1 MSNHTSQRRRKRRR
15 PLGPVAAGVFV
26 ATGAAALVAGA
37 GITAASAST
46 TATASTSTTV
56 IEGFRESVKPW
67 DSITVSSMACPSGS
81 WLLNKDLSPGR
92 YVPLGVEVVEPGLI
106 GVTITG
112 TDYDHGYGGN
122 KNSNPIKGTLSHV
135 GVSTAT
141 NWDPFSSRELVV
153 KLHCTTD
160 LSKASQKATVTYG

>member
-1 MSNHTSQRRRKRRR
+1 MNKTIARPRRKRRR
-15 PLGPVAAGVFV
+15 VGPL
-26 ATGAAALVAGA
+26 ATAVLVTVGAAAAVAGV
-37 GITAASAST
+37 GITTASA
-46 TATASTSTTV
+46 ASTSTQTV
-56 IEGFRESVKPW
+56 TEAFRESIKPW
-67 DSITVSSMACPSGS
+67 DSITVPSMTCPSGS

-135 GVSTAT
+135 GISTAT
-141 NWDPFSSRELVV
+141 NWDPFGSRELVI

-160 LSKASQKATVTYG
+160 ITKASQKTTVTYG

>member
-1 MSNHTSQRRRKRRR
+1 MNKTIARPRRKRRR
-15 PLGPVAAGVFV
+15 VGPL
-26 ATGAAALVAGA
+26 ATAVLVTAGAAAAVAGI
-37 GITAASAST
+37 GITTASA
-46 TATASTSTTV
+46 ASTSTQTV
-56 IEGFRESVKPW
+56 TEAFRESIKPW
-67 DSITVSSMACPSGS
+67 DSITVPSMTCPSGS

-135 GVSTAT
+135 GISTAT
-141 NWDPFSSRELVV
+141 NWDPFGSRELVI

-160 LSKASQKATVTYG
+160 LSKASQNATVTYG